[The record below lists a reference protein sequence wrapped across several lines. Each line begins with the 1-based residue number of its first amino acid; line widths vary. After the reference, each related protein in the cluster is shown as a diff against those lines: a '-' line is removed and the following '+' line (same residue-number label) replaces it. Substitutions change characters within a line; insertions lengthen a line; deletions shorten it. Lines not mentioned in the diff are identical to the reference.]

1 MKNWVEQ
8 NTEVIKEFQKNEG
21 RVGGVFEGAP
31 MILVHTIGAKSGQER
46 TVPLMYLADGD
57 RYALFAS
64 KAGSPTHPDWYY
76 NMVANPKFTVEVG
89 VEQFEVTATIAEEP
103 ERTILYGQMAT
114 SYPAFARYAEEA
126 KRVIPVV
133 ILTRQSIE

>member
-1 MKNWVEQ
+1 MKDWVEQ
-8 NTEVIKEFQKNEG
+8 NRAVIKEFRENEG
-21 RVGGVFEGAP
+21 RVGGVFEGAD
-31 MILVHTIGAKSGQER
+31 MILVHTIGAKSRLKR

-89 VEQFEVTATIAEEP
+89 SEKFEVSATIAEEP
-103 ERTILYGQMAT
+103 ERTKLYAQMVAL
-114 SYPAFARYAEEA
+114 YPTFGKYEKQA
-126 KRVIPVV
+126 KRVIPVM
-133 ILTRQSIE
+133 ILTRKSI